1 MGNEGKNITLQSAPN
16 LGSRPQSY
24 FKKNEFDIVIWSHGY
39 DVIIERALRCPCKTK
54 GGDNLSSCKNC
65 GGSGWLFINPVKT
78 KAILSSQ
85 NASTQFKDWSETN
98 MGNVNITVRDID
110 KLAFMDRITA
120 LQGETIHT
128 QTAFPHFYKGV
139 LFAFLDYEP
148 KSISEVFMFHKDSE
162 KLVLLENGVD
172 YSVADKKIILDKKY
186 AQVPEL
192 TVSLRYTHAPQYHV
206 IDIKRDVMTA
216 PTYES
221 NGKKSTQ
228 FPVSAMGRRAHY
240 VLDRQNFNADLI
252 YDNSYA
258 KLCEHG
264 ENSNCNC
271 L

>member
-1 MGNEGKNITLQSAPN
+1 MGSKQIEIQSAPN
-16 LGSRPQSY
+16 LSARPQSF
-24 FKKNEFDIVIWSHGY
+24 FKKNEFDIVIWNHGY
-39 DVIIERALRCPCKTK
+39 DVIVERALRCPCKTK

-98 MGNVNITVRDID
+98 AGNVNVTVRDID

-128 QTAFPHFYKGV
+128 QTAYPQFYKGV

-148 KSISEVFMFHKDSE
+148 KSISEVFMFHKDND
-162 KLVLLENGVD
+162 KLVLLANNED
-172 YSVADKKIILDKKY
+172 YTIIDSKIILDKKFMGV
-186 AQVPEL
+186 QEVTL
-192 TVSLRYTHAPQYHV
+192 SLRYIHAPQYHI

-216 PTYES
+216 PTFES
-221 NGKKSTQ
+221 GGKKKTQ
-228 FPVSAMGRRAHY
+228 FPISAQGRRAHY
-240 VLDRQNFNADLI
+240 VLDRQNFNSDLI
-252 YDNSYA
+252 FDNSYS
-258 KLCEHG
+258 KLCVHG
-264 ENSNCNC
+264 EDCNCNC